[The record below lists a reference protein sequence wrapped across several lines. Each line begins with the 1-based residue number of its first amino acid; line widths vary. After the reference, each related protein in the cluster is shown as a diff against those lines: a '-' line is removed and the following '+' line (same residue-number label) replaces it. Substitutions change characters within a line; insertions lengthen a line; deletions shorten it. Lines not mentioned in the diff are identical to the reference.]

1 MGSEISL
8 RKQQHKSPD
17 GLLNLVVDSCVT
29 VTKECPDGFEDW
41 IVGIEPGQWHTH
53 PDILAN
59 RYDTTQKEATEA
71 YLEQIMNDK
80 LLLRLYFVAGELQ
93 GVSVVDLVHSTLD
106 KELAKEKRYISASEG
121 LVYRYWSGDI
131 VSELLPKTD

>member
-1 MGSEISL
+1 MESEFTL

-29 VTKECPDGFEDW
+29 ANKKYSDGFEDW
-41 IVGIEPGQWHTH
+41 IVGIEPGAWHTH

-59 RYDTTQKEATEA
+59 RYDTTHEDATEL
-71 YLEQIMNDK
+71 YLEQILNDK
-80 LLLRLYFVAGELQ
+80 LLLRLCYVAGELQ
-93 GVSVVDLVHSTLD
+93 DVCVVNLAYSTL
-106 KELAKEKRYISASEG
+106 EEEVAKEKQYISANER

-131 VSELLPKTD
+131 VSEVLPKTV